1 MLLQK
6 SIGFI
11 GAGQMA
17 SALGGGFVR
26 AGVVTSSGLYAYDV
40 SEDALAKFTQ
50 TVGGTVCES
59 LRELVQKSDI
69 VFLAVKPQQIY
80 DVLEALEDMEKTSK
94 LFVSIAAGVMLRDLA
109 DHLGWKTPMV
119 RVMPNTPCLIGSGA
133 SGFCASESVSE
144 TEIQMVRTLLETV
157 GIAVRVPE
165 HLLDAITGLSGSG
178 PAFGYVM
185 IEAMS
190 DAGVRLG
197 LPRDTATKLAAQT
210 LKGAAEMVLQT
221 GGHPGVLKDRVASP
235 GGTTIAGLVA
245 LEDAGLRSALI
256 SAVVAAARRAEE
268 LQRPVGD

>member
-1 MLLQK
+1 MPLQK
-6 SIGFI
+6 SIGFL

-26 AGVVTSSGLYAYDV
+26 AGVVTSSGLYAYDIA
-40 SEDALAKFTQ
+40 ENALTKFTQ
-50 TVGGTVCES
+50 TVGGTACRTPE
-59 LRELVQKSDI
+59 ELVRKSDI
-69 VFLAVKPQQIY
+69 VFLAVKPQQI
-80 DVLEALEDMEKTSK
+80 DAVLESLEKLEKTSK
-94 LFVSIAAGVMLRDLA
+94 LFVSIAAGVTLWNLTRR
-109 DHLGWKTPMV
+109 LGRESSIV

-133 SGFCASESVSE
+133 SGFSPSESVSE
-144 TEIQMVRTLLETV
+144 TEIQTVRTLLETV
-157 GIAVRVPE
+157 GAAVMVPE

-190 DAGVRLG
+190 DAGVKLG
-197 LPRDTATKLAAQT
+197 LPRETATKLAAQT

-221 GGHPGVLKDRVASP
+221 GEHPGVLKDRVASP

-256 SAVVAAARRAEE
+256 SAVLAAARRAEE
-268 LQRPVGD
+268 LNG